1 MKTFH
6 LSIAVHAARAF
17 LEQAELELSKT
28 RTPEQTIITSRLR
41 DLATEARH
49 AIKLVR

>member
-17 LEQAELELSKT
+17 LTQAELELSKT
-28 RTPEQTIITSRLR
+28 STPNVTHITPRLR